1 MTVTN
6 LNQFKYHKKQSFI
19 KCIKNQIISDY
30 KLTPRDLTP
39 DVVEVIDEF
48 SQQIYE
54 FDSFI
59 RQKKP
64 LN

>member
-1 MTVTN
+1 MSVTN
-6 LNQFKYHKKQSFI
+6 LNQFKQHKKQAFI

-30 KLTPRDLTP
+30 QLTPRDLTP
-39 DVVEVIDEF
+39 AVVNAIDEF
-48 SQQIYE
+48 SQYVYE
-54 FDSFI
+54 FNSFI

>member
-1 MTVTN
+1 MSITN
-6 LNQFKYHKKQSFI
+6 LNQFKEHKKQSFI

-30 KLTPRDLTP
+30 QLTPRDLTP
-39 DVVEVIDEF
+39 YVVEVIDEF
-48 SQQIYE
+48 SQYVYE